1 MPHRIDKLLAENIG
15 NKLTPSLTLGLTLHI
30 RQVVAELTEAAKQPQ
45 QEPEATDNGEANN

>member
-30 RQVVAELTEAAKQPQ
+30 RQVVAELTEAAKKSQ